1 MPATNHWKLGLF
13 VVSAIALGVAGLIWL
28 GAGLIGRSSVE
39 AVTYFDE
46 SVQGLDIGSS
56 VKFRGVPIGTVTA
69 IGIAPD
75 QRHVEV
81 RADIFTDELR
91 RLGLSEENMSATQAL
106 LDPARRSPEV
116 RVQLASAGITGVKFL
131 QVDFFDPVTNPPP
144 SLPFE
149 VPPNYF
155 PSSPSTLKTL
165 EAALADLTVELPE
178 MLMRAGKALEVTGD
192 TLDSVRM
199 TLEPLVAPDGPV
211 VGALQEFRATSAAL
225 RQGIEAADLGRTA
238 AAAREASAAIA
249 TAAGSVGGAAGS
261 IGQVAGSVD
270 ALTVEASGVA
280 EELQLSL
287 VQLGQSLDAFRSLVD
302 YLERNPAALL
312 RGREEIGRDGE
323 EEAGR

>member
-1 MPATNHWKLGLF
+1 MTAANHWKLGLF
-13 VVSAIALGVAGLIWL
+13 VASALALGVAALIWL
-28 GAGLIGRSSVE
+28 GAGLVGRASLE

-46 SVQGLDIGSS
+46 SVQGLDLGSP

-81 RADIFTDELR
+81 RARIFTDELER
-91 RLGLSEENMSATQAL
+91 MGVGKGEVARGQPW
-106 LDPARRSPEV
+106 LDPALRSPEV

-131 QVDFFDPVTNPPP
+131 QVDFFDPATNPPP
-144 SLPFE
+144 VLPFE

-199 TLEPLVAPDGPV
+199 ALEPLVAPGGPV
-211 VGALQEFRATSAAL
+211 VAALLEFRATSEAL
-225 RQGIEAADLGRTA
+225 RLGIQAADLGST
-238 AAAREASAAIA
+238 ASAARRA
-249 TAAGSVGGAAGS
+249 SDAVTRAAQSVGVAAGSLGTAAESVGG
-261 IGQVAGSVD
+261 
-270 ALTVEASGVA
+270 LTVDASGVA
-280 EELQLSL
+280 EDLQASL
-287 VQLGQSLDAFRSLVD
+287 VQLGESLEAFRSLVG
-302 YLERNPAALL
+302 YLERNPAALI
-312 RGREEIGRDGE
+312 RGRSDRVPARAEV
-323 EEAGR
+323 AP